1 MKKIWVLTFIVSAVT
16 STIVY
21 AGGYSFHDGVYR
33 GEKCEFDFGKPK
45 KNYITIIP
53 KDIPEPRLPVKLLLC
68 FDQVVFTSAWLY
80 LISPDRLA
88 NLHSLYCKA
97 RIAE

>member
-33 GEKCEFDFGKPK
+33 GEKWEFDFGKPK

-53 KDIPEPRLPVKLLLC
+53 KDIPEPRVHGNGYIVR
-68 FDQVVFTSAWLY
+68 DT
-80 LISPDRLA
+80 SPDESEVFIMNK
-88 NLHSLYCKA
+88 NLTKMVFYFG
-97 RIAE
+97 

>member
-1 MKKIWVLTFIVSAVT
+1 MKKIWFLTFIVVAVT

-33 GEKCEFDFGKPK
+33 GEKWEFDFGKPK

-53 KDIPEPRLPVKLLLC
+53 KDIPEPRVHGNGYIVR
-68 FDQVVFTSAWLY
+68 DTSSNESEVF
-80 LISPDRLA
+80 IMNK
-88 NLHSLYCKA
+88 NLTKMVFYFG
-97 RIAE
+97 